1 MREKYS
7 YLPLKIENYE
17 IQSSKLPKSFDGCRI
32 VFLTDLHSNL
42 FGKNN
47 EKLINK
53 IEEINP
59 DYIMCTGDMIVGKTD
74 CDTHVA
80 MELFTVLAKK
90 WKIFYSLGNHE
101 QKLLKYEET
110 CETTFVEYIN
120 GLKNLGIHVLD
131 NETYE
136 LEIGQDKIHITGIT
150 VDYKYHYKIWRKIN
164 MEPSYIKEL
173 TGKPEEDTFQLLL
186 AHNPE
191 HLKAYAGWGADLV
204 LSGHIHGGIMILP
217 WIGGVIAPSY
227 ELFPKYDFGKF
238 EEGNC
243 QMVLS
248 RGLGTHT
255 INLRIFNNPEISVI
269 TLKNSSCLT

>member
-1 MREKYS
+1 MKEKYS

-17 IQSSKLPKSFDGCRI
+17 IQSSKLPMSFDGCRI

-42 FGKNN
+42 YGKNN
-47 EKLINK
+47 EKLIQK

-59 DYIMCTGDMIVGKTD
+59 DYIMCTGDMIVGRRD

-80 MELFTVLAKK
+80 MELFTALAAK
-90 WKIFYSLGNHE
+90 WEIFYSLGNHE
-101 QKLLKYEET
+101 QKLCAFLET
-110 CETTFVEYIN
+110 CDTTIVEYIN
-120 GLKNLGIHVLD
+120 GLKNMGIHVLD
-131 NETYE
+131 NETFV
-136 LEIGQDKIHITGIT
+136 LKRGQDDISITGIT
-150 VDYKYHYKIWRKIN
+150 IDYKYHYKIWRKIK
-164 MEPSYIKEL
+164 MEAAYVEEIA
-173 TGKPEEDTFQLLL
+173 GKAEQERFKLLL

-191 HLKAYAGWGADLV
+191 HLEAYAGWGADLV

-238 EEGNC
+238 KEGKC
-243 QMVLS
+243 EMVLS

-255 INLRIFNNPEISVI
+255 INLRILNNPEISVI
-269 TLKNSSCLT
+269 TLRTIR